1 MIKCTSIS
9 LTLVD
14 KSVMHGLCWQSDVE
28 DKELKGNVI
37 ILTGMEEH
45 SSRYNDF
52 AAFLVNNHYNVY
64 CIDHFGQGQNVLPD
78 MSNRGIWP
86 TSGFRKMVVAT
97 DALVAKLRAS
107 LLPIY
112 IFSHSMGSF
121 MAQEYMQ
128 RYSGHVSK
136 VVLCG
141 SGSKNNMAGLGFRLA
156 KLVVTKGNRN
166 NDAKILKKLMFGGFN
181 KRIENPRTEYDWL
194 SISEENVDKY
204 IADPLCG
211 GPTKNCLCYEL
222 LKGLKRLYR
231 PKFLKRL
238 DPSVNILIISG
249 SLDPVTNYGQ
259 SVETLKAMYNKYGV
273 SNVKGKVYEGFR
285 HEILNEDIKEDVYN
299 DILDF
304 FNE

>member
-1 MIKCTSIS
+1 MINCRKIS
-9 LTLVD
+9 LTLID
-14 KSVMHGLCWQSDVE
+14 KTVLHGLCWQKDE
-28 DKELKGNVI
+28 QDKELKGNII

-45 SSRYNDF
+45 SSRYDDF
-52 AAFLVNNHYNVY
+52 AAFLVENHYNVY
-64 CIDHFGQGQNVLPD
+64 CIDHYGQGENVEKDL
-78 MSNRGIWP
+78 SNRGIWP

-141 SGSKNNMAGLGFRLA
+141 SGAKNPAAGIGFRLA
-156 KLVVTKGNRN
+156 RLVVTKNNRYS
-166 NDAKILKKLMFGGFN
+166 DAKILKKLMFGGFN
-181 KRIENPRTEYDWL
+181 KKIENPRTEYDWL
-194 SISEENVDKY
+194 SVNTENVDKY

-231 PKFLKRL
+231 TKFLKRL
-238 DPSVNILIISG
+238 DPNVNIFIISG
-249 SLDPVTNYGQ
+249 SEDPVTNYGK
-259 SVETLKAMYNKYGV
+259 SVETLTNMYKKYGV
-273 SNVKGKVYEGFR
+273 NNVEGKVYEGYR
-285 HEILNEDIKEDVYN
+285 HEILNEDIKEEVYKDV
-299 DILDF
+299 LEF
-304 FNE
+304 FNK